1 MAANPFG
8 LHDVYGNAVELAF
21 TPQGRPIDRGGD
33 AGMSAWRSRSA
44 SRYDVD
50 HPDET
55 NFRRGFRVAVVG
67 NLKGKNA
74 PPPRDQ
80 P

>member
-33 AGMSAWRSRSA
+33 AGNVRLAIAIRE
-44 SRYDVD
+44 
-50 HPDET
+50 P
-55 NFRRGFRVAVVG
+55 
-67 NLKGKNA
+67 L
-74 PPPRDQ
+74 
-80 P
+80 